1 MRQLDIEFFWPLS
14 EQIPLDLDYSDCEKP
29 KHYYT
34 HPWVDDFHQ
43 GLSGTF
49 LISNGG
55 VGGATSSFLAPSNL
69 YVDVGTTVFKVDKKP
84 NIVRRSLYKALGL
97 KWEKK

>member
-14 EQIPLDLDYSDCEKP
+14 EQIPLDLNYSDCEKP
-29 KHYYT
+29 KHYYS
-34 HPWVDDFHQ
+34 HP
-43 GLSGTF
+43 LSGTF

-55 VGGATSSFLAPSNL
+55 IGGTTSSFLAGSKL

-84 NIVRRSLYKALGL
+84 NIIRRSLYNVLGL

>member
-14 EQIPLDLDYSDCEKP
+14 EQIPLDLNYSDCDKS

-34 HPWVDDFHQ
+34 HP
-43 GLSGTF
+43 LSGTF

-55 VGGATSSFLAPSNL
+55 VGGTTSSFLAASKL

>member
-14 EQIPLDLDYSDCEKP
+14 EQIPLDLDYYECEKP
-29 KHYYT
+29 KHYIT
-34 HPWVDDFHQ
+34 HPM
-43 GLSGTF
+43 SGTF

-55 VGGATSSFLAPSNL
+55 ISGTTSSYLSAGNL
-69 YVDVGTTVFKVDKKP
+69 FVDVSTAIFKVDKKP
-84 NIVRRSLYKALGL
+84 NIIRRSLYKALGL